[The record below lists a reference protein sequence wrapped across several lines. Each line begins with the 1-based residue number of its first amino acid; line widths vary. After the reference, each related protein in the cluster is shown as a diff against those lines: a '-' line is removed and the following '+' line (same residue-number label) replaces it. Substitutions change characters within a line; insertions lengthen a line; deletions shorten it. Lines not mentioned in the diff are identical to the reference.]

1 MNKKHIFLSATM
13 SGLLLL
19 SACGNTENVATS
31 KVGNITQNDLNKELK
46 NKYGKEVLSSM
57 MIEQLLLN
65 KYKVSNDEAQKKV
78 DEYKKQ
84 MGENFKST
92 LSQLRFQNED
102 EFKEK
107 MIKPQIAL
115 EKAIKA
121 SITEKELKDYYKPTL
136 KVSHI
141 LVKDEKKAQE
151 IKDKLNNGGD
161 FASLAKEHSEDPG
174 SKEQGGDLGELDA
187 VKMEPMDSK
196 FKEAAYKL
204 EVGQISEPVKSS
216 FGYHIIKV
224 TDKKELK
231 PFDQE
236 KDNIQKELE
245 TMRAKNP
252 QWQQKF
258 IKDLIKKENVQVT
271 DNDLKDTFKELENK
285 SN

>member
-31 KVGNITQNDLNKELK
+31 KIGNIAQKDFNKELK

-84 MGENFKST
+84 MGENFKSS
-92 LSQLRFQNED
+92 LSQMGFKNED

-107 MIKPQIAL
+107 IMPQIAL

-121 SITEKELKDYYKPTL
+121 SITEKELKEYYKPTL

-141 LVKDEKKAQE
+141 LIKDEKKVKE

-161 FASLAKEHSEDPG
+161 FAALAKEHSEDPG

-187 VKMEPMDSK
+187 VQMEPMDPK
-196 FKEAAYKL
+196 FKEATYKL

-245 TMRAKNP
+245 TMRAKNT
-252 QWQQKF
+252 QWRQKF